1 MKILAVC
8 RGSAETLPGK
18 KYKAGINKMAVN
30 GPVMIDAHG
39 IVGDAICNGDLH
51 GGQEQAIYIE
61 GAETLDWWAGE
72 LGRPLEP
79 GIFGENLVIEG
90 IDNRD
95 IAVGDRFIAGDVVLE
110 VTSTRIPCATF
121 AAKMGDPKF
130 PRRYMKAGRAGA
142 YARVLAGGLIEAGQS
157 ITYVRYDGERILMPQ
172 LMATYGKRLE
182 GAERSRYLST
192 PIHHK
197 LRASLAAG

>member
-18 KYKAGINKMAVN
+18 KYKTGINKVPVN
-30 GPVMIDAHG
+30 GPVMVDAQG

-51 GGQEQAIYIE
+51 GGKEQAIYIE
-61 GAETLDWWAGE
+61 GALTLDWWAGE
-72 LGRPLEP
+72 LGHPVEP
-79 GIFGENLVIEG
+79 GTFGENLVIEG

-121 AAKMGDPKF
+121 AAKMNDPKF

-142 YARVLAGGLIEAGQS
+142 YARVLSGGILEVGQAVD
-157 ITYVRYDGERILMPQ
+157 YRPFAGERIAMPE
-172 LMATYGKRLE
+172 LMASYGKKLQ
-182 GAERSRYLST
+182 GTERDRYLAVPLHAELKAFLSD
-192 PIHHK
+192 
-197 LRASLAAG
+197 

>member
-18 KYKAGINKMAVN
+18 KYKTGINKVPVT
-30 GPVMIDAHG
+30 GPVMVDAYG
-39 IVGDAICNGDLH
+39 IVGDAICNGDHH
-51 GGQEQAIYIE
+51 GGEEQAIYIE
-61 GAETLDWWAGE
+61 GAETLDWWAEE
-72 LGRPLEP
+72 LGHPLEP
-79 GIFGENLVIEG
+79 GTFGENLVISG
-90 IDNRD
+90 IDNRG

-142 YARVLAGGLIEAGQS
+142 YARVLVGGMLEAGQVVEYRPFAGDR
-157 ITYVRYDGERILMPQ
+157 ITMPD
-172 LMATYGKRLE
+172 LMATHGKKIQ
-182 GAERSRYLST
+182 GAERDRYLAA
-192 PIHHK
+192 PLHAK
-197 LRASLAAG
+197 LRAFLTD

>member
-8 RGSAETLPGK
+8 RGSAEILPGK
-18 KYKAGINKMAVN
+18 KYKTGINKVPVN
-30 GPVMIDAHG
+30 GPVMVDAQG

-51 GGQEQAIYIE
+51 GGAEQAIYIE
-61 GAETLDWWAGE
+61 GALTLDWWAGE
-72 LGRPLEP
+72 LGHPVEP
-79 GIFGENLVIEG
+79 GTFGENLVMEG

-121 AAKMGDPKF
+121 AAKMNDPKF

-142 YARVLAGGLIEAGQS
+142 YARVLSDGILEVGQA
-157 ITYVRYDGERILMPQ
+157 VDHRPFAGERITMPE
-172 LMATYGKRLE
+172 LMASYGKKLQ
-182 GAERSRYLST
+182 GTERDRYLSV
-192 PIHHK
+192 PLHAELK
-197 LRASLAAG
+197 AFLKG